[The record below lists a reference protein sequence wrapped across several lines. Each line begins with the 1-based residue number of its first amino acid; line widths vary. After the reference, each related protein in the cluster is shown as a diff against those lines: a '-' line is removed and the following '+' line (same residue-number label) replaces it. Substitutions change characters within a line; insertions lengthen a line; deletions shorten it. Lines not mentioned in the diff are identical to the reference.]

1 MLSIRTVARF
11 RKSLKRISKSGS
23 FDRVKLEKIIASLS
37 HEEKPDRSYQDHSL
51 TGSMSE
57 YRECHIEFD
66 LLLIYKVENKN
77 LVLVNIGSHPDLFG

>member
-11 RKSLKRISKSGS
+11 RKSLKKISKSGS
-23 FDRVKLEKIIASLS
+23 FDQEKLEDIIQTLS
-37 HEEKPDRSYQDHSL
+37 HEEKLDRSYQDHSL
-51 TGSMSE
+51 TGAMSA

-66 LLLIYKVENKN
+66 LLLIYKLERGI